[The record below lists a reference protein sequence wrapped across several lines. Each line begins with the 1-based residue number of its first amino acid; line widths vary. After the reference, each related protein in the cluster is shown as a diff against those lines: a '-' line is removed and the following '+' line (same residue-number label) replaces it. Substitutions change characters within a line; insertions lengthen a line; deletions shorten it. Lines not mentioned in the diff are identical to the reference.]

1 MPISVVRYAPEL
13 ALDSTA
19 PAGVAWTV
27 PVTVQG
33 AAAGRPVHVSVS
45 YDSGATWA
53 YVPGANGKAT
63 VTNPPAG
70 GTVSFRAGVADGQA
84 TARTI
89 IDAYRTK

>member
-1 MPISVVRYAPEL
+1 M
-13 ALDSTA
+13 
-19 PAGVAWTV
+19 

-33 AAAGRPVHVSVS
+33 VAAGRPVYVSVS

-53 YVPGANGKAT
+53 HVPVANGRVT

-70 GTVSFRAGVADGQA
+70 GTVSLRARVADGQA
-84 TARTI
+84 TAQTI